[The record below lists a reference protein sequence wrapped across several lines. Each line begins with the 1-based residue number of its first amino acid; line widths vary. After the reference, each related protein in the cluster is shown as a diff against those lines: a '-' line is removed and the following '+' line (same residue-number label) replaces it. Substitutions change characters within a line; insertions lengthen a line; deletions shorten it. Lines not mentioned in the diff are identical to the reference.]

1 MQKEEK
7 PKEAKKAKVPSN
19 YKPFVVLF
27 NKNNFNN
34 KVSKNPTEQ
43 QHVSAKEFLDKYQ
56 DRYET
61 IGREGVKG
69 IIKSSSIQVNNPR
82 PYNNINRSLPQSQ
95 SYLPPINNQ
104 SLFISPV
111 ENTKSKT
118 PLIYN
123 PKSKGINITEW
134 KQYPNVIPITNKKT
148 EVLDANKLMKHNI
161 FLERSYIPHTYK
173 EYTNVMREY
182 KNNRFGGLGP
192 NLGTKEWS
200 RRAIKFRKMNEYG
213 VNVVA
218 NFQGVKKYKRESPDE
233 ERKLNLER
241 IYKKSKRYITKK
253 YGEGVML
260 NKLRKQK
267 EMERLEKE
275 FYEQNL
281 LQEQKEKEEE
291 EECLFTNSREKYIE
305 RLNKLKESLI
315 KGI

>member
-1 MQKEEK
+1 M
-7 PKEAKKAKVPSN
+7 
-19 YKPFVVLF
+19 
-27 NKNNFNN
+27 
-34 KVSKNPTEQ
+34 
-43 QHVSAKEFLDKYQ
+43 
-56 DRYET
+56 
-61 IGREGVKG
+61 
-69 IIKSSSIQVNNPR
+69 
-82 PYNNINRSLPQSQ
+82 
-95 SYLPPINNQ
+95 
-104 SLFISPV
+104 
-111 ENTKSKT
+111 
-118 PLIYN
+118 IYN